1 MALLYHVQPWAGI
14 NDRVCPIRQE
24 PAALDAH
31 DGAALEGE
39 HEVIGRARNGQRRW
53 KWAWRRGEKEKE
65 RGGEGEGERRG
76 ESAHSGDCTL
86 NSSITSCCPPQ
97 AAFAKSNNL
106 SERRSKIELFFFF
119 F

>member
-1 MALLYHVQPWAGI
+1 MKSSGERGTVRG
-14 NDRVCPIRQE
+14 
-24 PAALDAH
+24 
-31 DGAALEGE
+31 DGSGRGGEG
-39 HEVIGRARNGQRRW
+39 RRR
-53 KWAWRRGEKEKE
+53 RRG
-65 RGGEGEGERRG
+65 GGEGEGERRG

-119 F
+119 